1 MNSTLTTDKPA
12 FPLKADKTLIIYH
25 QVKLGTDCPDGL
37 ASMHIARN
45 ALQAVGIEADILPHS
60 YGEEPPTVEGY
71 GKIYILDYSFKRDI
85 LQEWRDQGIKLIIL
99 DHHKTALNDL
109 SNFEGAIFNM
119 NKSGATLT
127 WEYFHPQFPCPAYY
141 QYVEDRD
148 LWNWKLSFA
157 EEIHEAIS
165 HERWQAKKDLPV
177 THHGFWLREHLNKL
191 EIVTQEELINSYASI
206 GAELLK
212 PKREKI
218 ANLAAQSFAGRVAGC
233 NAYICLIDEEDARL
247 SSDLASKI
255 YREKPCDFALIISKR
270 DKEGESKG
278 WALSFRSNKDG
289 ANFNVS
295 EIAKL
300 FGGGG
305 HRNASG
311 AFIAKP
317 GTPFQEILQ
326 VLEGNLDWLPY

>member
-1 MNSTLTTDKPA
+1 
-12 FPLKADKTLIIYH
+12 
-25 QVKLGTDCPDGL
+25 
-37 ASMHIARN
+37 
-45 ALQAVGIEADILPHS
+45 
-60 YGEEPPTVEGY
+60 
-71 GKIYILDYSFKRDI
+71 
-85 LQEWRDQGIKLIIL
+85 
-99 DHHKTALNDL
+99 
-109 SNFEGAIFNM
+109 M

-127 WEYFHPQFPCPAYY
+127 WEYFHPGIPCPEYY

-148 LWNWKLSFA
+148 LWNWKLPFA

-165 HERWQAKKDLPV
+165 QERYQAKKELPSI
-177 THHGFWLREHLNKL
+177 HYGFWLKEHLNKL
-191 EIVTQEELINSYASI
+191 ESIITQEELIKSYARI

-218 ANLAAQSFAGRVAGC
+218 ANLAAQSFAGNIAGC
-233 NAYICLIDEEDARL
+233 NAYICLIDEADGRL
-247 SSDLASKI
+247 SSDLAAKI

-270 DKEGESKG
+270 DGEGAERG

-289 ANFNVS
+289 ANFDVS

-311 AFIAKP
+311 AFLAKP
-317 GTPFQEILQ
+317 EAPFEKILQ
-326 VLEGNLDWLPY
+326 ILENNLD